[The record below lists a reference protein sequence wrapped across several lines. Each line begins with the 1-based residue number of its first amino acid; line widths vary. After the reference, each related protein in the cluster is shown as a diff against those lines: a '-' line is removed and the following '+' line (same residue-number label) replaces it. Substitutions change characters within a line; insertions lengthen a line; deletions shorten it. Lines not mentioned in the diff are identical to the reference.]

1 MRLSIFPFV
10 VLTALMLTSCE
21 KDDPVDPGA
30 ISVDQQL
37 EFDAPRG
44 ETAQV
49 VSTIIAE
56 DGIREIMVSSL
67 YGDENVDV
75 PADATELTVSFEFPV
90 PADAILGTIYPID
103 ITVTDEDGD
112 QFSITKN
119 VVTAPLIQEPANY
132 SFERNGE
139 STVSYSGQNER
150 LDMVSAMKGYLSQA
164 DGGQMIDPQVLL
176 DAYENVGGN
185 GNGLFDFNSSK
196 QLKDKTFAPDLD
208 EQFFESLFQAAADA
222 SQQGVNGVMAENG
235 QAGLLIRENNG
246 NTVLVDAN
254 GREFTQ
260 LIEKGLMGSVMYS
273 QIYNTYLTDTR
284 IGDDVENTELVEGK
298 SYTSMEHH
306 WDEAF
311 GYWNPPLDFTSNWP
325 ADRASEDRFWSHYSN
340 TVDPLL
346 GTNDLI
352 MNAFKEGRTAIV
364 NNDLEGKNAQ
374 RDVLYEKLELVA
386 AAVAVHYIN
395 ATLSSLNDGKTGE
408 AFHTLSEAWA
418 FTNALKYSPNRSMS
432 IEDIELV
439 KETHFGADGNFW
451 NVTPA
456 GLNTAK
462 EIIVTNYPDLA
473 NVQDQL

>member
-1 MRLSIFPFV
+1 MKISIYPFA
-10 VLTALMLTSCE
+10 VLLALMLLSCE
-21 KDDPVDPGA
+21 KDASVDPGA

-37 EFDAPRG
+37 DFEAPRG
-44 ETAQV
+44 ESTEV
-49 VSTIIAE
+49 TSTIIAE
-56 DGIREIMVSSL
+56 DGIKEIRVSTL
-67 YGDENVDV
+67 YGDENVNV
-75 PADATELTVSFEFPV
+75 PDNSTELTVSFEFQV
-90 PADAILGTIYPID
+90 PADAILGTVYPID
-103 ITVTDEDGD
+103 IMVTDEDGD
-112 QFSITKN
+112 QLTITKN

-132 SFERNGE
+132 MFERNGE

-150 LDMVSAMKGYLSQA
+150 LDMVSAIKGYLSQG
-164 DGGQMIDPQVLL
+164 DGGQMIDAQVLL

-185 GNGLFDFNSSK
+185 GNGLFDFSSSK
-196 QLKDKTFAPDLD
+196 QLKDKTFAPDMD
-208 EQFFESLFQAAADA
+208 DQFFESLFRAAAEA
-222 SQQGVNGVMAENG
+222 SQQGASRIVAENG
-235 QAGLLIRENNG
+235 QAGLITRENSG

-273 QIYNTYLTDTR
+273 QIYNTYFTDIR

-298 SYTSMEHH
+298 SYTPMEHH

-311 GYWNPPLDFTSNWP
+311 GYWNPPLDFSSNWP
-325 ADRASEDRFWSHYSN
+325 DERASEDRFWSHYSN

-364 NNDLEGKNAQ
+364 NNDLEGKNAY

-386 AAVAVHYIN
+386 AAVSVHYIN

-418 FTNALKYSPNRSMS
+418 FTNALKYSPNRVMA
-432 IEDIELV
+432 IDDIELI
-439 KETHFGADGNFW
+439 KETHFGEDGNFW
-451 NVTPA
+451 NVTPV
-456 GLNTAK
+456 GLNAAK
-462 EIIVTNYPDLA
+462 EMLVSNYPVLA
-473 NVQDQL
+473 DVQDQL